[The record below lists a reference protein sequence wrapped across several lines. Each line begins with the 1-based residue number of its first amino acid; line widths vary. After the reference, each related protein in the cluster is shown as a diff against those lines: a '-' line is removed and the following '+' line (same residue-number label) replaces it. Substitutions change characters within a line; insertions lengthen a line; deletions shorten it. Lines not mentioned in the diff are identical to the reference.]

1 MDHWFNDSM
10 RKWTHFSIPALA
22 MGFAVGLV
30 VGGVAPGH
38 ADHLTPKHDPW
49 GQPWELERLALLD
62 VPEVRLHDPP

>member
-1 MDHWFNDSM
+1 
-10 RKWTHFSIPALA
+10 